1 MNPTKAQLILIILS
15 IITFVISF
23 FLEGTAEQ
31 IVFTVGISIFS
42 ATALYLLNEYLIN
55 ESYIRKYFFSFN
67 FFKAKEIRLSLS
79 YLFRIKVDGKYLLVK
94 GNRINQYQP
103 VGGVYKRFHSS
114 YPKFS
119 EWGIKDDNCID
130 LKDVDQDDLRIRVP
144 RRNLFKVLKWFDSGK
159 DREISHWRE
168 FSEELIRTNI
178 LTHENFPHI
187 NYRIKATHKTKLKY
201 SEHFRCFEILHYDI
215 LDLIPTD
222 EQREELRKLQTINDP
237 NKYEWFEEE
246 LIQSLGYHKSRGKE
260 SFKIGEHSKL
270 II

>member
-1 MNPTKAQLILIILS
+1 MSRTNAQIIIIAIS
-15 IITFVISF
+15 IITIVSSF
-23 FLEGTAEQ
+23 FLEETAKQ
-31 IVFTVGISIFS
+31 IVLAIGVAIFS
-42 ATALYLLNEYLIN
+42 TTILYLLNEYLVN

-67 FFKAKEIRLSLS
+67 YFKAKEIRLSLS

-94 GNRINQYQP
+94 GKRINQFQP

-114 YPKFS
+114 YPSFS
-119 EWGIKDDNCID
+119 KWGVKDDNCID

-187 NYRIKATHKTKLKY
+187 NYRIKASHKTKLKY
-201 SEHFRCFEILHYDI
+201 SEHFRCYEILHYDI

-222 EQREELRKLQTINDP
+222 KQREELKKLQANEEPD
-237 NKYEWFEEE
+237 KYVWVDEE
-246 LIQSLGYHKSRGKE
+246 LIKSLGYQKSKGRE